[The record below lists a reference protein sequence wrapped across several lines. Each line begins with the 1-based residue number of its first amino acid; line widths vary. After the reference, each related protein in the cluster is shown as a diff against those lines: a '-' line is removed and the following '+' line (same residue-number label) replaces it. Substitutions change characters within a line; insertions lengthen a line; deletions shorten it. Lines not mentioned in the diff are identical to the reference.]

1 MVNNIEYLGLNV
13 FEGKLYNKKTYIFWN
28 KTIDTMPVYI
38 QKMLKPFDY
47 GQRKNGFHHSIS
59 AFISDCSIEKL
70 NCLIDFVIKEY
81 DIKIDKKIF
90 LQDFI
95 AIADLD
101 KNTHYDPIISF
112 KYNNGKICGVS
123 FYITALKDKSLVFSY
138 LETVKKQLNLSCIPE
153 LSQLITD
160 CVTKRYADMFQ
171 VSWDFECRYIKQN
184 KIYLKIKNIFELVKE
199 CNSMFPYMKEFIE
212 IEDFRFCEIAFVVS
226 ENKLN
231 MLNLY
236 FKPL

>member
-1 MVNNIEYLGLNV
+1 M
-13 FEGKLYNKKTYIFWN
+13 
-28 KTIDTMPVYI
+28 
-38 QKMLKPFDY
+38 
-47 GQRKNGFHHSIS
+47 
-59 AFISDCSIEKL
+59 
-70 NCLIDFVIKEY
+70 
-81 DIKIDKKIF
+81 
-90 LQDFI
+90 
-95 AIADLD
+95 
-101 KNTHYDPIISF
+101 
-112 KYNNGKICGVS
+112 
-123 FYITALKDKSLVFSY
+123 VFSY